1 MKDILPIISY
11 GLTDPFSTVCLSLIT
26 IDTMKAVILA
36 CWPRISEPVHRRLV
50 LKSIVLCW
58 KNLEDTSIKVRDELK
73 CLTRLF
79 ITACEATLP
88 ADANSN
94 IKTEVSDV
102 VGADPR
108 LWELFS
114 R

>member
-1 MKDILPIISY
+1 
-11 GLTDPFSTVCLSLIT
+11 
-26 IDTMKAVILA
+26 MKAVILA

-58 KNLEDTSIKVRDELK
+58 KNLEDVSTNQSRVKDELK
-73 CLTRLF
+73 GLTLLF
-79 ITACEATLP
+79 ITACEANLT

-102 VGADPR
+102 VEANPP
-108 LWELFS
+108 LWELFNH
-114 R
+114 